1 MEGSLKT
8 GKSEA
13 KGAQKGTGSEDLVRM
28 EGIHKWFGEVHA
40 LKGVDFRINRGET
53 VGLIGDNGAGKSTL
67 IKILAGLIDRDR
79 GTIYYRGEEV
89 EIDSVR
95 ESQKL
100 GIETVFQEQAIVDP
114 LSVARNIFL
123 GREEVHSIGFGKIMN
138 DTKMLNK
145 TEDLL
150 NELNLDIASPDQEAE
165 FCSGGE
171 RQGIA
176 IARAMFFD
184 ADVLILDEP
193 MRALSVSGKEKVEDY
208 IRKARDHGTG
218 IIYITHDLHRVY
230 PVADRFVFLSR
241 GEKEMDVKKEECS
254 QDELSELYRRREE

>member
-1 MEGSLKT
+1 MEERIQVFEE
-8 GKSEA
+8 KSGEVS
-13 KGAQKGTGSEDLVRM
+13 KGAGSDALVWM
-28 EGIHKWFGEVHA
+28 EGIHKWFGEIHA

-67 IKILAGLIDRDR
+67 IKILAGLIERDR
-79 GTIYYRGEEV
+79 GTIYYQGEEV
-89 EIDSVR
+89 EIESVR
-95 ESQKL
+95 QSQQL
-100 GIETVFQEQAIVDP
+100 GIETVFQEQAIVDT

-123 GREEVHSIGFGKIMN
+123 GREEVHYFGFGKIM
-138 DTKMLNK
+138 DDRKMREK
-145 TEDLL
+145 TENLL
-150 NELNLDIASPDQEAE
+150 NDLNLDIASPEQEAE

-171 RQGIA
+171 RQGVA

-208 IRKARDHGTG
+208 IEKARNQGTG

-230 PVADRFVFLSR
+230 PVADRFVFLSQ
-241 GEKEMDVKKEECS
+241 GEKEMDVRKDECS
-254 QDELSELYRRREE
+254 QEKLRKLYRRREE

>member
-1 MEGSLKT
+1 MEKSLRTTEKESSEVPKEA
-8 GKSEA
+8 KSE
-13 KGAQKGTGSEDLVRM
+13 ELVRM

-40 LKGVDFRINRGET
+40 LKGVDFRIDRRET

-67 IKILAGLIDRDR
+67 IKILAGLIERDR
-79 GTIYYRGEEV
+79 GTVYYKGEEV
-89 EIDSVR
+89 EIESVR
-95 ESQKL
+95 QSQQL

-123 GREEVHSIGFGKIMN
+123 GREEVHSFGFGKIM
-138 DTKMLNK
+138 DDRKMREK
-145 TEDLL
+145 TEGLL
-150 NELNLDIASPDQEAE
+150 NDLNLDIASPDQEAE

-171 RQGIA
+171 RQGVA

-208 IRKARDHGTG
+208 IEKARDQGTG

-230 PVADRFVFLSR
+230 PVADRFVFLSQ
-241 GEKEMDVKKEECS
+241 GEKEMDVRKEECS
-254 QDELSELYRRREE
+254 QEKLRKLYRRREE

>member
-1 MEGSLKT
+1 MEESLQATKKNSGEVT
-8 GKSEA
+8 DEA
-13 KGAQKGTGSEDLVRM
+13 STEELVKM

-40 LKGVDFRINRGET
+40 LRGVDFSISSGTT

-67 IKILAGLIDRDR
+67 IKILAGLIERDR
-79 GTIYYRGEEV
+79 GKIYYRGEEV
-89 EIDSVR
+89 EIESVR
-95 ESQKL
+95 QSQQL

-123 GREEVHSIGFGKIMN
+123 GREEVHSAGFGKIM
-138 DTKMLNK
+138 DDDKMLEE
-145 TEDLL
+145 TEELMD
-150 NELNLDIASPDQEAE
+150 ELNLDIASPDQEAE

-171 RQGIA
+171 RQGVA

-208 IRKARDHGTG
+208 IGKAREQGTG

-241 GEKEMDVKKEECS
+241 GEKEMDVKKEDCS
-254 QDELSELYRRREE
+254 LDELSKLYRRGEE

>member
-1 MEGSLKT
+1 MEEELKAPEESGGEVSGEAGSD
-8 GKSEA
+8 E
-13 KGAQKGTGSEDLVRM
+13 LVRM
-28 EGIHKWFGEVHA
+28 KGIHKWFGEVHA
-40 LKGVDFRINRGET
+40 LRGVDFSISRGTT

-67 IKILAGLIDRDR
+67 IKILAGLIERDR
-79 GTIYYRGEEV
+79 GKIYYRGEEV
-89 EIDSVR
+89 EIESVR
-95 ESQKL
+95 QSQQL

-123 GREEVHSIGFGKIMN
+123 GREEVHSFGFGKIMN
-138 DTKMLNK
+138 DDKMLEE
-145 TEDLL
+145 TEELMDD
-150 NELNLDIASPDQEAE
+150 LNLDIASPDQEAE

-171 RQGIA
+171 RQGVA

-193 MRALSVSGKEKVEDY
+193 MRALSVSGKEKVEEY
-208 IRKARDHGTG
+208 IKKARDQGTG

-241 GEKEMDVKKEECS
+241 GEKEMDIRKEDCS
-254 QDELSELYRRREE
+254 QDELSKLYRRGEE